1 MKHIRSG
8 DPRRA
13 LKKNMEQQTHRT
25 LSQTFSDPNDNENR
39 KNKVT
44 VIANN
49 FPDITGET
57 VSKDENNYLASVEH
71 QTVLRNY
78 RGNSIDGLIAKEG
91 A

>member
-1 MKHIRSG
+1 
-8 DPRRA
+8 
-13 LKKNMEQQTHRT
+13 MEQQTHRT

-57 VSKDENNYLASVEH
+57 VSKEENNYLSSVEH

-78 RGNSIDGLIAKEG
+78 RGSSIDGLIAKEG

>member
-1 MKHIRSG
+1 
-8 DPRRA
+8 
-13 LKKNMEQQTHRT
+13 MEQQTHRT

-78 RGNSIDGLIAKEG
+78 RGNSIDGLIANEG